1 MGSPCC
7 CRRASVCQWCGARAC
22 EACDAAVPEPPVVPQ
37 IFKAEGVPCYVGL
50 PFDHK
55 KERKLIMDESRE
67 GKTAYIRY
75 KGGVQGERPAD
86 DRSQGEPLAVKI
98 GASRL
103 PKGID
108 DALMRM
114 EVGESCTLII
124 PPEEGYGNADPKLV
138 QWYPRMLL
146 DHGYEIKDGSMIMW
160 ESADGLAKR
169 PAMVVESTKDNVKID
184 LNHPYAGK
192 TLEYWVELVDVR

>member
-1 MGSPCC
+1 MD
-7 CRRASVCQWCGARAC
+7 Q
-22 EACDAAVPEPPVVPQ
+22 
-37 IFKAEGVPCYVGL
+37 
-50 PFDHK
+50 
-55 KERKLIMDESRE
+55 ERI

-75 KGGVQGERPAD
+75 RGGVQGERPVD

-108 DALMRM
+108 DALLYLP
-114 EVGESCTLII
+114 VGQSCTLVI

-138 QWYPRMLL
+138 QWYPRTLL
-146 DHGYEIKDGSMIMW
+146 DHGYEIKQGSMIMW

-169 PAMVVESTKDNVKID
+169 PAMVVDATQDNVKID

-192 TLEYWVELVDVR
+192 TLEYWVELVDIA